1 MSVQSTS
8 VNVLNVAGGVGG
20 VARAA
25 SDFASLFGAQAGSW
39 AAALRPASYDGVRFG
54 VIAGRTVAGRKQ
66 TIHDYP
72 FRDSNWVED
81 LGKQARK
88 FEITGFLVE
97 NDIALGDRVQS
108 GGVTAQRDAL
118 LTACETKGAKTLT
131 HPTLGTI
138 KNVECIAVEI
148 SERADL
154 GLAFEI
160 RLILIVS
167 GERQYPGQTTSTKD
181 AVAAKASLTGIAA
194 IADYI
199 QTAASAIQSGASIV
213 QQAVSTAI
221 GWYQFAVAAI
231 NDARR
236 IINSVSTLAGNFGN
250 LFSGANTGYFGSN
263 PTSSPSV
270 TATDL
275 LCQAT
280 AARALVAIDGVNL
293 QTAASNPADTATL
306 AASISALLNDLVA
319 SAINPA
325 DAVRLLSNMAQ
336 YSPASSVIPGQI
348 GTDMSAMNDALA
360 ALFRRYALAQL
371 ATTLTTYQPSSQN
384 DANSVLSGAVSLFDA
399 EITAAGDAGNDQSYQ
414 AVRALRQAVIA
425 DLTSRGADLSAIAAF
440 GFNSNMPSL
449 LLANRIYRDP
459 TREPTLT
466 QQINPIHPA
475 FCPQTFQ
482 ALAN

>member
-1 MSVQSTS
+1 MSVQTTS
-8 VNVLNVAGGVGG
+8 ANALNAAGSIGG

-25 SDFASLFGAQAGSW
+25 GDFASLFGAQAGSW
-39 AAALRPASYDGVRFG
+39 AASLRPASYGGVRFG

-72 FRDSNWVED
+72 FRDTNWVED

-97 NDIALGDRVQS
+97 NDIALGT
-108 GGVTAQRDAL
+108 GGVAAQRNAL
-118 LTACETKGAKTLT
+118 LTACETKGAKTLN

-138 KNVECIAVEI
+138 KNVECLAVEI
-148 SERADL
+148 SERVDL

-167 GERQYPGQTTSTKD
+167 GERQYPGQSTSTID
-181 AVAAKASLTGIAA
+181 AVMSKASLTGIAA

-199 QTAASAIQSGASIV
+199 QTAASAVQSGASIV

-221 GWYQFAVAAI
+221 GWYQFAVTAI

-263 PTSSPSV
+263 PTSAQNV

-275 LCQAT
+275 LCRAT
-280 AARALVAIDGVNL
+280 AARALVEIDGINL

-306 AASISALLNDLVA
+306 SASISALLTDMVA

-325 DAVRLLSNMAQ
+325 DAVRLLSGMAQ

-348 GTDMSAMNDALA
+348 GADMSAMNTSLA
-360 ALFRRYALAQL
+360 SLFRRYSLAQL
-371 ATTLTTYQPSSQN
+371 ATALTTYQPSSQN
-384 DANSVLSGAVSLFDA
+384 DANAVLSSAVSLFDA
-399 EITAAGDAGNDQSYQ
+399 EIETAGDAGDDQSYQ
-414 AVRALRQAVIA
+414 ALRALKQAVIA
-425 DLTSRGADLSAIAAF
+425 DMASRGADLSAIAVF
-440 GFNSNMPSL
+440 GFNSQMPSL

-475 FCPQTFQ
+475 FCPQSFQ

>member
-97 NDIALGDRVQS
+97 NDIALGS

-194 IADYI
+194 IKDYI

-221 GWYQFAVAAI
+221 GWYQFAVTAV

-236 IINSVSTLAGNFGN
+236 IINSVSTLAGNFGT

-263 PTSSPSV
+263 PTSSPNV

-293 QTAASNPADTATL
+293 ETAASNPADTATL
-306 AASISALLNDLVA
+306 AASIVALLNDLVA

-325 DAVRLLSNMAQ
+325 DAVRLLSSMAT

>member
-39 AAALRPASYDGVRFG
+39 AAALRPASYGGVRFG

-97 NDIALGDRVQS
+97 NDIALGS

-194 IADYI
+194 IKDYI

-221 GWYQFAVAAI
+221 GWYQFAVTAV

-236 IINSVSTLAGNFGN
+236 IINSVSTLAGNFGT

-263 PTSSPSV
+263 PTSSPNV

-293 QTAASNPADTATL
+293 ETAASNPADTATL
-306 AASISALLNDLVA
+306 AASIVALLNDLVA

-325 DAVRLLSNMAQ
+325 DAVRLLSSMAT